1 MNRYVVI
8 ALIFATSL
16 LFVGCAS
23 SYEMWVSVSD
33 GKGDYSIYCD
43 GEQVCPTSDYCRFKS
58 STSEDAIYLE
68 ARKNEIVYGN
78 LWVSRGESSYHFNAG
93 LLRYWPFFSDGRG
106 SGGVVTTLFFFD
118 MIMLPVAV
126 VTAVVPTKEYGKFPT
141 EVTIPITRNDSSWV
155 SPWDKPFK

>member
-1 MNRYVVI
+1 MFRYVV
-8 ALIFATSL
+8 LILATAL
-16 LFVGCAS
+16 LFVGCAF

-43 GEQVCPTSDYCRFKS
+43 GKQVCPTSDYCRFKS

-68 ARKNEIVYGN
+68 ARKYEIVYGN
-78 LWVSRGESSYHFNAG
+78 LWVNRGESSYHFSAG

-106 SGGVVTTLFFFD
+106 HGSVAVTMLFLD
-118 MIMLPVAV
+118 MIALPVAV
-126 VTAVVPTKEYGKFPT
+126 VTAVVPTRESGKFPT
-141 EVTIPITRNDSSWV
+141 EVTIPIIRNDSTWV